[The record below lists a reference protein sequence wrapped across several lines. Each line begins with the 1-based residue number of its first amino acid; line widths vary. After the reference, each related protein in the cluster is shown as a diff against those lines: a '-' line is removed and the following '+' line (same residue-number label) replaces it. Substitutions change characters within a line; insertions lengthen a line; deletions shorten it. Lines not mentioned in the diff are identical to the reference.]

1 MKVSRADS
9 SDSGT
14 NAGELRVEWARV
26 ESDSAQIG
34 SNRTRIGGTLET
46 GCPPELVRRPS
57 DSRAA
62 DRVGPARSL
71 SRMLAVAASGLGHD
85 SSSRLGEGSLVV
97 YYARRVPFA
106 CSIINILPSHSVMSQ
121 SESSQKTINFEYM
134 NSASFAVEPAEI
146 H

>member
-1 MKVSRADS
+1 MGSEP
-9 SDSGT
+9 GQ
-14 NAGELRVEWARV
+14 NRVG
-26 ESDSAQIG
+26 IG
-34 SNRTRIGGTLET
+34 SESSRNRVGLREPREPAT
-46 GCPPELVRRPS
+46 PEMAALRSSSGARPS

-62 DRVGPARSL
+62 DRVGPARSP
-71 SRMLAVAASGLGHD
+71 SRMLAVAASGLRHD

-134 NSASFAVEPAEI
+134 NSGSSAAELSEI